1 MTCRPAAGSSVPTTR
16 SSKDEADVTDETDEQ
31 ILARYRKVNPYI
43 TATKAME
50 LSRGEKRYRHLLVAA
65 QNKARIEAEDK
76 LERIRRTI
84 FPEG

>member
-1 MTCRPAAGSSVPTTR
+1 MPTTR

>member
-1 MTCRPAAGSSVPTTR
+1 MT
-16 SSKDEADVTDETDEQ
+16 DDTDEQ

-65 QNKARIEAEDK
+65 QKKAGIEAEDK

>member
-1 MTCRPAAGSSVPTTR
+1 M
-16 SSKDEADVTDETDEQ
+16 TDETDEQ
-31 ILARYRKVNPYI
+31 ILARYCKVNPYI

-76 LERIRRTI
+76 LERLRRKI